1 MKEIIAQFLD
11 HVAFERGLAA
21 NTRTAYAADLDI
33 FATFLAARG
42 VHLFNQVTRKQI
54 VEFLT
59 DQRRQKMAV
68 ATIARRLVAVKV
80 LFGYLQREGLLDR
93 NVTEAMNSPKLWR
106 TLPEILA
113 PADVGRLVN
122 AAAGDKSQAVR
133 DHAILELFY
142 GCGLRV
148 SEVATLRVIDVQFEG
163 GFVRCTGKGDKQR
176 VVPLGHCAADS
187 IRRYLAKVRP
197 IWAKKHPEV
206 DRLFLS
212 QQGRGFTR
220 QGLYKIIVHYAREAG
235 LGGRVTPHTLRHCFA
250 SHLLANG
257 AQLRAIQEML
267 GHASIATTQIYT
279 HVDQDRL
286 IAVHK
291 KFHPRA

>member
-1 MKEIIAQFLD
+1 MQEIIAQFLD
-11 HVAFERGLAA
+11 HIAFERGLAA
-21 NTRTAYAADLDI
+21 NTRAAYATDLQA
-33 FATFLAARG
+33 FATFLTARG
-42 VHLFNQVTRKQI
+42 VHLFNQVARRHI

-59 DQRRQKMAV
+59 DQRRQELAV
-68 ATIARRLVAVKV
+68 STVARRLVAVKV

-93 NVTEAMNSPKLWR
+93 NVAEAMNSPKLWR
-106 TLPEILA
+106 TLPEILT
-113 PADVGRLVN
+113 PTEVGRLVD
-122 AAAGDKSQAVR
+122 AAAGDKAQAVR

-142 GCGLRV
+142 SCGLRI
-148 SEVATLRVIDVQFEG
+148 SEVAALRLGDVQFDG

-176 VVPLGHCAADS
+176 VVPLGSVAAAS
-187 IRRYLAKVRP
+187 LRRYLDKVRSR
-197 IWAKKHPEV
+197 WAKKNPADDH
-206 DRLFLS
+206 LFLS
-212 QQGRGFTR
+212 QQGKGFTR
-220 QGLYKIIVHYAREAG
+220 QGLYKVVMHYARVAG
-235 LGGRVTPHTLRHCFA
+235 LSGRLTPHTLRHCFA

-286 IAVHK
+286 VAVHR